1 MTVILFATP
10 LLYRRDQITLNDS
23 ENIGPEEDR
32 TLMLH
37 DITANREE
45 WEAFNPLEETRSVG
59 EMEEMDNMMDDDDFN
74 TTRGGS
80 DFIIPPSGPCQH
92 LSCDSAGLGRHDS
105 RSAFEISIFDSP

>member
-1 MTVILFATP
+1 MLFAAP

-59 EMEEMDNMMDDDDFN
+59 EMEEMDHMMDEDDDFN

-80 DFIIPPSGPCQH
+80 DSIIPPSSP
-92 LSCDSAGLGRHDS
+92 LSTLVM
-105 RSAFEISIFDSP
+105 